1 MSELSNIRK
10 EYHVSNLEIDM
21 LDQNPLVQFKNWLNE
36 AIQADA
42 KEPTAMSLST
52 STPDGRPS
60 SRMVLLKEINDE
72 GFVFFTNYESKKG
85 IQISVNPLGALLFF
99 WQELERQVRIEGTIS
114 KINPEKSD
122 EYFYARP
129 QGGKISA
136 WASPQSQR
144 IPNREYLENLQED
157 YEKLFKTRSLERPR
171 HWGGYILKPDL
182 YEFWQG
188 RDNRLHDRFEYSL
201 KGYIWEIQRLAP

>member
-1 MSELSNIRK
+1 MSELSNIGK
-10 EYHVSNLEIDM
+10 EYHLSNLEIDM
-21 LDQNPLVQFKNWLNE
+21 LDQNPFVQFNNWLHE
-36 AIQADA
+36 AIQTQAN
-42 KEPTAMSLST
+42 EPTAMSLST
-52 STPDGRPS
+52 STPDGKPS

-85 IQISVNPLGALLFF
+85 NQISINPLGALLFF
-99 WQELERQVRIEGTIS
+99 WPELERQVRIEGNIS
-114 KINPEKSD
+114 KIIPEKSD

-157 YEKLFKTRSLERPR
+157 YEKLFRTRSLERPR

-188 RDNRLHDRFEYSL
+188 RNNRLHDRFEYSL
-201 KGYIWEIQRLAP
+201 KGHIWEIHRLAP

>member
-1 MSELSNIRK
+1 MSELPNIRK
-10 EYHVSNLEIDM
+10 EYHLSNLEVDM
-21 LDQNPLVQFKNWLNE
+21 LDQNPFVQFNNWLNE
-36 AIQADA
+36 AIQAEA
-42 KEPTAMSLST
+42 IEPTAMSLST

-85 IQISVNPLGALLFF
+85 IQISINPLGALLFF
-99 WQELERQVRIEGTIS
+99 WPKLERQVRIEGTIS
-114 KINPEKSD
+114 KIIPEKSD

-136 WASPQSQR
+136 WSSPQSQH
-144 IPNREYLENLQED
+144 IPNREYLENLQKD

-201 KGYIWEIQRLAP
+201 KGHIWEIQRLAP

>member
-10 EYHVSNLEIDM
+10 EYRLSNLEIDM
-21 LDQNPLVQFKNWLNE
+21 LDQNPLVQFKNWLND
-36 AIQADA
+36 AIQAGA

-99 WQELERQVRIEGTIS
+99 WQELERQIRIEGTIS

-201 KGYIWEIQRLAP
+201 KGHIWEIHRLAP